1 MSMYKLLLYRNAD
14 EFHRFQAESP
24 KEIFPFS
31 FGGTKS
37 LLEINTAVV
46 IDISAL
52 VRHLLVNKNDQTPAE
67 VNLYDADEDT
77 EFLIHESVAD
87 SAIELFPYYFE
98 EKEYLY
104 EAMHKKRKKQQK
116 EEPLALYT
124 YGARESL
131 EKIFSYC
138 EEKKIHIISFPQ
150 ANEVVKDTI
159 ESSNTK
165 QKICIDITS
174 LAYAI
179 EDNKNL
185 VYLAEQ
191 FFALYKKAHYIIR
204 ATKADKIL
212 EMFPFYF
219 RNQEKINEL
228 FPELELDEQEEEKS
242 IRRIVD
248 SDIGAIEEYFE
259 ENIIGHNGFRQL

>member
-104 EAMHKKRKKQQK
+104 EAMQKKRKKQQK
-116 EEPLALYT
+116 QP
-124 YGARESL
+124 
-131 EKIFSYC
+131 K
-138 EEKKIHIISFPQ
+138 
-150 ANEVVKDTI
+150 
-159 ESSNTK
+159 
-165 QKICIDITS
+165 
-174 LAYAI
+174 
-179 EDNKNL
+179 
-185 VYLAEQ
+185 
-191 FFALYKKAHYIIR
+191 
-204 ATKADKIL
+204 
-212 EMFPFYF
+212 
-219 RNQEKINEL
+219 
-228 FPELELDEQEEEKS
+228 
-242 IRRIVD
+242 
-248 SDIGAIEEYFE
+248 
-259 ENIIGHNGFRQL
+259 